1 MNSASVLPNCPFITN
16 KAAPLRG
23 TAARRQRRAQPRGGP
38 PGARRATPRE
48 DTTDQPRSHGMQ
60 HRLRTQPSCRRI
72 VLGADH
78 VHPCALVGDTEKL
91 DWGGIV
97 GAVIGATIVVA
108 FASFLIKRFAK
119 REAV

>member
-1 MNSASVLPNCPFITN
+1 
-16 KAAPLRG
+16 
-23 TAARRQRRAQPRGGP
+23 
-38 PGARRATPRE
+38 
-48 DTTDQPRSHGMQ
+48 MQ

-97 GAVIGATIVVA
+97 GAVIGAMIVVA